1 MKNKVLKTK
10 KNLKNSTKHL
20 SNNSIDRKNIK
31 KNVPYSGTDFPELLK
46 PFQTVSNLI

>member
-10 KNLKNSTKHL
+10 KNLKNSSKHL

-31 KNVPYSGTDFPELLK
+31 KNVPYSGTDFSRTIEA
-46 PFQTVSNLI
+46 FSDCV